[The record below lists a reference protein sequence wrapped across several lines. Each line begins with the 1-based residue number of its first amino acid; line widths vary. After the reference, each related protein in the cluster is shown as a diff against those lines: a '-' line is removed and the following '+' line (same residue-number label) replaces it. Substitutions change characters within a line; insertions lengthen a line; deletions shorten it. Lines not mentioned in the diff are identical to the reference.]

1 MQVGVLEIRLHI
13 PWAHSLKEKRM
24 VVKSIIAKIRHVFNV
39 SVAEVAEQDI
49 HQLAVLGVACVSD
62 SAAHADS
69 ILDHVTNFVEESTEA
84 RVVDVQKEI
93 R

>member
-1 MQVGVLEIRLHI
+1 MLEIRLHI

-24 VVKSIIAKIRHVFNV
+24 VVKSLLAKLRHVFNV

-49 HQLAVLGVACVSD
+49 HQLAVLGIACVTD
-62 SAAHADS
+62 SAVQADS
-69 ILDHVTNFVEESTEA
+69 ILDHVLDFVDQNTEA
-84 RVVDVQKEI
+84 TVVGVQREI

>member
-1 MQVGVLEIRLHI
+1 MQIGVLEIRLHI

-24 VVKSIIAKIRHVFNV
+24 VVKSLLAKLRHVFNV

-49 HQLAVLGVACVSD
+49 HQLAVLGIACVTD
-62 SAAHADS
+62 SAVQADS
-69 ILDHVTNFVEESTEA
+69 ILDHVLDFVDQNTEA
-84 RVVDVQKEI
+84 TVVGVQREI